1 MPDRFSPRERRL
13 LWLVAA
19 GFFMQTLDSTIV
31 TTALPSMARSLHE
44 SPLRMQSVIIAYTL
58 TMAILIP
65 ASGWIADRVGTRTVF
80 FSAICLFVAGSALC
94 ALSGSLRE
102 LAIARVIQGAGGSML
117 LPVGRLTVLRNIPQE
132 RYLPALALVT
142 VPGLVGPL
150 LGPTLGGWLSEYS
163 SWHWIFL
170 INIPVGV
177 IGALF
182 TLMIMPQ
189 SRGIATGR
197 FDFSGYFMIAT
208 AMATISVALDG
219 LAELHLQYPVVL
231 VLFVF
236 GMATLSGY
244 WVHAAQ
250 AERPL
255 FSARLFGVPTFSIG
269 LLGNLFARIGSG
281 AMPYLLPLTLQ
292 VGLGYTPMQA
302 GLMMIPTAAAAILT
316 KRLTTPLIRGA
327 GYRRVLMG
335 NTLVVGAA
343 IASFSLVG
351 PAQPLALRVVQFAIF
366 GAANSLQFT
375 AMNTL
380 TLKDLGQQF
389 ASSGNSLLSMVQM
402 VSMSFGVAA
411 AAALLTTFTS
421 MLQVAQPPGL
431 MRAFHL
437 TFLCVGLITMAAT
450 WIFSQLAGTVRAAE
464 QGHEIDIAP
473 S

>member
-1 MPDRFSPRERRL
+1 MSDRFSPRERRL

-44 SPLRMQSVIIAYTL
+44 SPLSMQSVIIAYTL

-65 ASGWIADRVGTRTVF
+65 ASGWIADRCGTRTVF
-80 FSAICLFVAGSALC
+80 FGAICLFVVGSALC

-102 LAIARVIQGAGGSML
+102 LAIARVVQGAGGSML
-117 LPVGRLTVLRNIPQE
+117 LPVGRLTVLRNISSE

-170 INIPVGV
+170 INIPVGL

-189 SRGIATGR
+189 SRGVSPGR
-197 FDFSGYFMIAT
+197 FDASGYVMIAT

-219 LAELHLQYPVVL
+219 LAELHLQHAVVL

-236 GMATLSGY
+236 GLATLSGY

-250 AERPL
+250 AEQPL

-302 GLMMIPTAAAAILT
+302 GLMMIPTAAAAMLT
-316 KRLTTPLIRGA
+316 KRITTPLIRGL

-335 NTLVVGAA
+335 NTLVVGVA

-351 PAQPLALRVVQFAIF
+351 PGQPLALRVVQFAIF

-380 TLKDLGQQF
+380 TLKDLGQHF

-411 AAALLTTFTS
+411 AAALLTAFTS
-421 MLQVAQPPGL
+421 MLQVTQPPGL
-431 MRAFHL
+431 LRAFHL
-437 TFLCVGLITMAAT
+437 SFLCVGFITMAAT
-450 WIFSQLAGTVRAAE
+450 WIFSQLPGSVRGAE
-464 QGHEIDIAP
+464 QDHDVDIAP